1 MPRHAQPTAAEPR
14 SAVVTGGARG
24 IGKATASALVQRG
37 YSVVLTDIDGDRAAV
52 TAAEIGAVLG
62 LHQDVADEAGHQ
74 VVAREARAQ
83 APLAAWFSNAGV
95 GYEGLAAD
103 QPSDSV
109 RALVDI
115 NFLGSLWGARA
126 AVRAFREQA
135 RSGELR
141 GGDIV
146 LTSSLSAH
154 GPVPGMSVY
163 AATKA
168 AVLSLASSMHTEL
181 RTEHI
186 RMHAICPDGVDTQ
199 LVAQLQPRGQASALI
214 HSGGGL
220 LSVDQVAEA
229 MVGLIGSRRVYR
241 TLPGHRG
248 LLMQLAQVAPGATM
262 RFEPLLR
269 RQGQM
274 MEAATTHRPR

>member
-1 MPRHAQPTAAEPR
+1 MPRQAQPTASQPR

-24 IGKATASALVQRG
+24 IGAATATALVRRG
-37 YSVVLTDIDGDRAAV
+37 YTVVITDMDGEQAAA
-52 TAAEIGAVLG
+52 TAAGIGAVLG
-62 LHQDVADEAGHQ
+62 LQQDVADETSHDA
-74 VVAREARAQ
+74 VAQRARAH

-95 GYEGLAAD
+95 GYEGPAAD

-109 RALVDI
+109 RALVEI
-115 NFLGSLWGARA
+115 NLLGSLWGARA

-135 RSGELR
+135 EAGDRR

-154 GPVPGMSVY
+154 GPVPGLSVY

-168 AVLSLASSMHTEL
+168 AVLSLASSMHAEL
-181 RTEHI
+181 RKERI
-186 RMHAICPDGVDTQ
+186 RMHAICPDGVDTE
-199 LVAQLQPRGQASALI
+199 LVAQLEPRGQASALI

-220 LSVDQVAEA
+220 LDTDQVAEA
-229 MVGLIGSRRVYR
+229 MVGLVGSRRVYR

-248 LLMQLAQVAPGATM
+248 LLMQLAQVAPAVTM

-269 RQGQM
+269 KQGQLM
-274 MEAATTHRPR
+274 DTATTHQPR